1 MADRDTAAPATE
13 AQDDR
18 LTAARR
24 QISRETRRSRIA
36 LGLER
41 LVTALW
47 PVWTVIALFL
57 GLSLLGLSQQLG
69 FWSHVALLTAFAAAL
84 AGTLW
89 LGWRRWRTPSADE
102 AVRRLDAEA
111 IDRPVSALSDAL
123 AIGSANGA
131 TQALWQAHLRQ
142 MAERAK
148 RMRAAP
154 ADLRVSG
161 QDRYALRYAALL
173 ALSAGAIAQLGDG
186 GTSLADALTPT
197 AKDRGAVAGLAP
209 SLEAWATPPVHTG
222 VAPLYLTERVNE
234 AAPISLPE
242 RTEITLRV
250 FDTDE
255 APQLD
260 GVPDTAFEASGEGS
274 WTTTVVLNSPV
285 SLSAAAEGTT
295 LGGWHFDVIAD
306 LPPQIAFTS
315 GPSAARSGA
324 LQFAFEASD
333 DYGVVDARAR
343 VEIDAEVLRRD
354 VSSDTVFEPAV
365 FELPLPL
372 TGNTASAA
380 EEVVQDLTEHPW
392 GGLPV
397 VLTLTAEDGA
407 GQITEVA
414 HRMTLPQRAFY
425 DPLAKAV
432 IEERR
437 DLAWSRENGP
447 RVHRVLDAVTAY
459 PEDVFDDVT
468 AYMTLRSAIRR
479 LDYALSDER
488 LTEETPG
495 IAHMVW
501 LAAIRIEEGDLS
513 SAEQRLRRLQEELS
527 DAIENGASPDE
538 IARLMEELRQAM
550 NDYLRQMAE
559 EAMRNQ
565 DQQAQQQQP
574 VDPDQMMTQ
583 QDLNDMLSA
592 IEEML
597 RSGMMEQARQ
607 MLQQLQQMLE
617 NLQMAQPGQQ
627 QQQGGQGN
635 QAMEQLQDMI
645 GEQQGL
651 ADRSFDALRQGQ
663 QQGNQQGQQGQPGQG
678 QQGQGGQGQQFGQ
691 GGQGQQPGQGP
702 GGQPGGEMPSLGD
715 IARDQEA
722 LRQMLDDMRNGLQG
736 GGGNEALDNAEE
748 SMGAAR
754 DALNEGD
761 AEGALQNQ
769 VDALDQLRQG
779 ARDLAQQMQQGQPGQ
794 GQQAGRD
801 GRSGNV
807 RDEDPFGRPRASD
820 GPLEG
825 DSVRVPDASIMKRAR
840 ELLDEIRRR
849 AGERS
854 RPELELD
861 YLQRLLDRF

>member
-18 LTAARR
+18 LMAARR
-24 QISRETRRSRIA
+24 RIARETRRSRVA

-47 PVWTVIALFL
+47 PAWTVIALFL
-57 GLSLLGLSQQLG
+57 GLSLLGLPQQLG
-69 FWSHVALLTAFAAAL
+69 FWSHLALLIAFAAAL
-84 AGTLW
+84 AATLW
-89 LGWRRWRTPSADE
+89 LGWRRWRLPSTEE
-102 AVRRLDAEA
+102 AVRRLDAGANE
-111 IDRPVSALSDAL
+111 RPVSALGDAL
-123 AIGSANGA
+123 AMGSADNA
-131 TQALWQAHLRQ
+131 TQALWQAHLRR
-142 MAERAK
+142 MAERAG

-161 QDRYALRYAALL
+161 NDRYALRYAALL
-173 ALSAGAIAQLGDG
+173 ALSAGAIVQLGDG
-186 GTSLADALTPT
+186 GTSLVDALTPT
-197 AKDRGAVAGLAP
+197 TRDQAAPTVTP
-209 SLEAWATPPVHTG
+209 SLEAWAVPPVYTG
-222 VAPLYLTERVNE
+222 VAPLYLTERADEVL
-234 AAPISLPE
+234 PIRLPA
-242 RTEITLRV
+242 RSEITVRV
-250 FDTDE
+250 FDTGE
-255 APQLD
+255 APQL
-260 GVPDTAFEASGEGS
+260 GGMPDAAFESIGDGA
-274 WTTTVVLNSPV
+274 WTATVVLERAV
-285 SLSAAAEGTT
+285 SLRAAAEGNA
-295 LGGWHFDVIAD
+295 LGGWNFDVIPD
-306 LPPQIAFTS
+306 SPPQIAFTAE
-315 GPSAARSGA
+315 PTATRSGA

-343 VEIDAEVLRRD
+343 VAIDTDALRRD
-354 VSSDTVFEPAV
+354 VPAGTVFEPVA
-365 FELPLPL
+365 FQLPLPL
-372 TGNTASAA
+372 TGNTATAA
-380 EEVVQDLTEHPW
+380 EDVVQDLTEHPW
-392 GGLPV
+392 GGLPII
-397 VLTLTAEDGA
+397 LTLTVEDGA
-407 GQITEVA
+407 GQTGEVA
-414 HRMTLPQRAFY
+414 YRMALPQRPFY
-425 DPLAKAV
+425 DPLARAV

-437 DLAWSRENGP
+437 DLAWSLANGP

-459 PEDVFDDVT
+459 PEDIFDDIT

-479 LDYALSDER
+479 IDYALSDDR
-488 LTEETPG
+488 LGEETPG
-495 IAHMVW
+495 IAEMLW
-501 LAAIRIEEGDLS
+501 LAALRIEDGDLS
-513 SAEQRLRRLQEELS
+513 AAEQQLRRLQQELS
-527 DAIENGASPDE
+527 EAIENGASPDE

-550 NDYLRQMAE
+550 NEYLRQMAE

-574 VDPDQMMTQ
+574 VDPDQMLTQ

-663 QQGNQQGQQGQPGQG
+663 QQGNQQGQQGQ
-678 QQGQGGQGQQFGQ
+678 QGQGGQGGDPGQQMGQ
-691 GGQGQQPGQGP
+691 GGDGQQPGQGP
-702 GGQPGGEMPSLGD
+702 GGQPGGQMPSLGD
-715 IARDQEA
+715 IARDQET

-736 GGGNEALDNAEE
+736 GGGSEALDNAEE

-761 AEGALQNQ
+761 AETALQNQ
-769 VDALDQLRQG
+769 VDALDSLRQG
-779 ARDLAQQMQQGQPGQ
+779 ARDLAQQMQDGQPGQ

-820 GPLEG
+820 GPLDG
-825 DSVRVPDASIMKRAR
+825 DSVQVPDASLMNRAR

-849 AGERS
+849 AGDRS
-854 RPELELD
+854 RPEMELD